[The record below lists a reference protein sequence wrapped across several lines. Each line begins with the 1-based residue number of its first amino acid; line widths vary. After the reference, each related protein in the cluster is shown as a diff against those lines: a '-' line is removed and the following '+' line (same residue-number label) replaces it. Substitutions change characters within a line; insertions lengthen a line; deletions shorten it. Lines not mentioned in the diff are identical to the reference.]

1 MKAESFQGTVKK
13 YMILRHIRTM
23 EQLRA
28 HTTVGSNKTFLKYWH
43 DPELIPLGVY
53 MQIMKTLNVPLE
65 EQFELLKGGKV

>member
-1 MKAESFQGTVKK
+1 MKSEVFQGTVKK

-28 HTTVGSNKTFLKYWH
+28 HTTVGSNKTFLKYWR

-53 MQIMKTLNVPLE
+53 MQIMKALNVPLE
-65 EQFELLKGGKV
+65 EQIDLLKGGKS

>member
-1 MKAESFQGTVKK
+1 MKSEVFQGTVKK

-28 HTTVGSNKTFLKYWH
+28 HTTVGSNKTFLKYWR

-53 MQIMKTLNVPLE
+53 MQIMKALNVPLE
-65 EQFELLKGGKV
+65 E

>member
-1 MKAESFQGTVKK
+1 MKTEIFQGTVKK

-53 MQIMKTLNVPLE
+53 MQIMKALNIPLE